1 MTQEVR
7 VTLTLEVDASQTKDD
22 IFSFLKKAIEHRC
35 VQHTIENKPSYSL
48 TEIEN
53 IEEESEIYDTENIKE
68 ESEISVPSI
77 NIGMLDPKE
86 ILGKTIID
94 FSLDKDDDGEEL
106 IINLHDGKQIEVYFG
121 SGDIMVASD

>member
-22 IFSFLKKAIEHRC
+22 INDFFTNAIVKRSL
-35 VQHTIENKPSYSL
+35 QHLIEAKPSFKL
-48 TEIEN
+48 VKIDK

-68 ESEISVPSI
+68 ESAISVPSI